1 MGTVIQTKKH
11 QIMTQVSSFP
21 SMPVAAEKLLALL
34 SDPETEVSQVEAA
47 LRLDAGLTAN
57 VLKMTNSAYFG
68 LPSKIGSVK
77 QAVVLMG
84 SQKLVQL
91 VLASCVHSVMEKP
104 VAGYDLAPGELWR
117 HAIAVSVAAEALVE
131 ELKIPGA
138 DVAFTAALLHD
149 VGKLVLGGFVK
160 DELENLENLA
170 TGKISFEAAEQGV
183 LGTNHAEVGSLI
195 LKSWSFPP
203 EIVEAVHWHHSPDS
217 AQASGDLTNIVHV
230 ADVVSLM
237 IGIGV
242 GREGLQY
249 QLSPV
254 AVQKLGLTALQ
265 LEKVASQ
272 TLQRISELSD
282 VFAAAEAG

>member
-1 MGTVIQTKKH
+1 VIQTKIQ
-11 QIMTQVSSFP
+11 QIMTQVNSFP
-21 SMPVAAEKLLALL
+21 SMPVAAEKLLLL
-34 SDPETEVSQVEAA
+34 LNDPEMNVSQVEAV
-47 LRLDAGLTAN
+47 LRLDPGLTAN

-68 LPSKIGSVK
+68 LPSKIGSVR

-91 VLASCVHSVMEKP
+91 VLASCVQSVMEKP
-104 VAGYDLAPGELWR
+104 VAGYDLPPGELWR
-117 HAIAVSVAAEALVE
+117 HAIAVSVAAEALVK

-138 DVAFTAALLHD
+138 DVVFTAALLHD

-160 DELENLENLA
+160 DELENIEDQA
-170 TGKISFEAAEQGV
+170 TGKISFEAAEQCV

-195 LKSWSFPP
+195 LKNWSLPP
-203 EIVEAVHWHHSPDS
+203 EIVEAVQWHHTPAAVEESDN
-217 AQASGDLTNIVHV
+217 LTNIVHV
-230 ADVVSLM
+230 ADVLSLM

-249 QLSPV
+249 QLSL
-254 AVQKLGLTALQ
+254 AATQRLGLTRYQ

-272 TLQRISELSD
+272 TLQGVSELSD
-282 VFAAAEAG
+282 VFGAT